1 MAQWNSQQYLK
12 FEKERTQP
20 AIDLAAR
27 IPLEHPQA
35 VLDIGCGPGNS
46 THVLAQR
53 FPEANILGVDQSLPM
68 LEQAARQYPDLSFR
82 QLDAHTELPTL
93 GQRFDV
99 VFSNACIQW
108 IPNHPKLLR
117 EMMQLLRPGGI
128 LAVQI
133 PINQKEPI
141 HQIIQALAAGEKW
154 KAHFPSPRI
163 FYQLTVSEYYDLLGE
178 ITDSFELWETVYMHA
193 MLSHDAIMEWY
204 RGTGLRP
211 YLAALTPELQQEF
224 EKDVLD
230 GVKQAYPVQK
240 DGSVIFPFPRLFFL
254 GVR

>member
-1 MAQWNSQQYLK
+1 MSSWDAAQYLK
-12 FEKERTQP
+12 FGAQRTQP
-20 AIDLAAR
+20 SRDLAAR
-27 IPLEHPQA
+27 IPLEQPRKII
-35 VLDIGCGPGNS
+35 DIGCGPGNS
-46 THVLAQR
+46 TEVLRQR
-53 FPEANILGVDQSLPM
+53 FPQADILGVDSSPEM
-68 LEQAARQYPDLSFR
+68 IRAAAQAHPEMRF
-82 QLDAHTELPTL
+82 QLCDAGTELGTL
-93 GQRFDV
+93 D
-99 VFSNACIQW
+99 
-108 IPNHPKLLR
+108 R

-254 GVR
+254 GER